1 MVNKVL
7 DYVKKYRMI
16 EPEDTIVAG
25 ISGAQILS
33 ASFLCWQ
40 NCKKGFPLQSV
51 WCMWTMVYGRKRRKM
66 PAMSGS
72 FAAGLIFPL
81 PLWRKM

>member
-25 ISGAQILS
+25 ISGGADSVCLLFVLAELQKRIPFAIRVVHVDHGIRQEAAEDACYVRELS
-33 ASFLCWQ
+33 H
-40 NCKKGFPLQSV
+40 
-51 WCMWTMVYGRKRRKM
+51 
-66 PAMSGS
+66 
-72 FAAGLIFPL
+72 IHI
-81 PLWRKM
+81 